1 MSISRTKE
9 FIQSFFEAMS
19 ESDTDAIVNAY
30 HPEGRVET
38 MGNTL
43 ISGSRGLDEIKSFAP
58 SVLESFPNKLK
69 FTIKNITAED
79 NRVAVEAESSG
90 EHISGKHYNNQYH
103 FLFEL
108 RDEKIYRLKE
118 YMDTELVTDILC
130 GGQRPNQS
138 EP

>member
-19 ESDTDAIVNAY
+19 EGDTDAIVNAY

-43 ISGSRGLDEIKSFAP
+43 ISGNRGLNEIKIFAP

-108 RDEKIYRLKE
+108 KDEKIYRLKE

-138 EP
+138 

>member
-19 ESDTDAIVNAY
+19 EGDTDAIVNAY
-30 HPEGRVET
+30 HPEVRVET

-58 SVLESFPNKLK
+58 AVLESFPNKLK

-79 NRVAVEAESSG
+79 NRVAVEAESTG
-90 EHISGKHYNNQYH
+90 EHVSGQHYNNQYH

-108 RDEKIYRLKE
+108 KDEKIYRLKE

-130 GGQRPNQS
+130 GGQKPGR
-138 EP
+138 

>member
-19 ESDTDAIVNAY
+19 EGDTDAIVNAY

-58 SVLESFPNKLK
+58 AVLESFPNKLK
-69 FTIKNITAED
+69 FTIKSITAED
-79 NRVAVEAESSG
+79 NRVAVEAESTG
-90 EHISGKHYNNQYH
+90 EHVSGQHYNNQYH

-108 RDEKIYRLKE
+108 KDEKIYRLKE

-130 GGQRPNQS
+130 GGQRPG
-138 EP
+138 

>member
-9 FIQSFFEAMS
+9 FIQSLFEAMS
-19 ESDTDAIVNAY
+19 EGDTDAIVDAY

-58 SVLESFPNKLK
+58 AVLESFPNKLK

-79 NRVAVEAESSG
+79 NRVAVEAESTG
-90 EHISGKHYNNQYH
+90 EHVSGQHYNNQYH

-108 RDEKIYRLKE
+108 KDEKIYRLKE

-130 GGQRPNQS
+130 GGQRPG
-138 EP
+138 

>member
-1 MSISRTKE
+1 MSTEKQKI
-9 FIQSFFEAMS
+9 FITNFFNAMS
-19 ESDTDAIVNAY
+19 EGDSDAIINAY

-58 SVLESFPNKLK
+58 AVLESFPNKLR
-69 FTIKNITAED
+69 FTIKNITAEN
-79 NRVAVEAESSG
+79 NRVAVEAESNG
-90 EHISGKHYNNQYH
+90 EHISGKHYNNHYH

-108 RDEKIYRLKE
+108 KDEKIYRLKE

-130 GGQRPNQS
+130 GGKRPNQS
-138 EP
+138 

>member
-19 ESDTDAIVNAY
+19 EGDTDAIVNAY
-30 HPEGRVET
+30 HPEVRVET

-58 SVLESFPNKLK
+58 AVLESFPNKLK

-79 NRVAVEAESSG
+79 NRVAVEAESTG
-90 EHISGKHYNNQYH
+90 EHVSGQHYNNQYH

-108 RDEKIYRLKE
+108 KDEKIYRLKE

-130 GGQRPNQS
+130 GGQRPG
-138 EP
+138 

>member
-1 MSISRTKE
+1 MSISRTRE

-19 ESDTDAIVNAY
+19 EGDTDAIVNAY

-58 SVLESFPNKLK
+58 AVLESFPNKLK

-79 NRVAVEAESSG
+79 NRVAVEAESTG
-90 EHISGKHYNNQYH
+90 EHVSGQHYNNQYH

-108 RDEKIYRLKE
+108 KDEKIYRLKE
-118 YMDTELVTDILC
+118 YMDTELATDILC
-130 GGQRPNQS
+130 GGQRPG
-138 EP
+138 

>member
-1 MSISRTKE
+1 MSISRTKK

-19 ESDTDAIVNAY
+19 EGDTDAIVNAY

-58 SVLESFPNKLK
+58 AVLESFPNKLK
-69 FTIKNITAED
+69 FTIKNITTED
-79 NRVAVEAESSG
+79 NRVAVEAESTG
-90 EHISGKHYNNQYH
+90 EHVSGQHYNNQYH

-108 RDEKIYRLKE
+108 KDEKIYRLKE

-130 GGQRPNQS
+130 GGQRPG
-138 EP
+138 

>member
-9 FIQSFFEAMS
+9 FIQSFFKAMS
-19 ESDTDAIVNAY
+19 EGDTDAIVDAY

-58 SVLESFPNKLK
+58 AVLESFPNKLK

-79 NRVAVEAESSG
+79 NRVAVEAESTG
-90 EHISGKHYNNQYH
+90 EHVSGQHYNNQYH

-108 RDEKIYRLKE
+108 KDEKY
-118 YMDTELVTDILC
+118 TA
-130 GGQRPNQS
+130 
-138 EP
+138 

>member
-19 ESDTDAIVNAY
+19 EGDTDAIVNAY
-30 HPEGRVET
+30 HPEVRVET

-58 SVLESFPNKLK
+58 AVLESFPNKLK

-79 NRVAVEAESSG
+79 NRVAVEAESTG
-90 EHISGKHYNNQYH
+90 EHVSGQHYNNQYH

-108 RDEKIYRLKE
+108 KDEKIYRLKE
-118 YMDTELVTDILC
+118 YMDTELVTDLSLIHI
-130 GGQRPNQS
+130 
-138 EP
+138 

>member
-19 ESDTDAIVNAY
+19 EGDTDAIVDAY

-58 SVLESFPNKLK
+58 AVLESFPNKLK

-79 NRVAVEAESSG
+79 NRVAVEAESTG
-90 EHISGKHYNNQYH
+90 EHVSGQHYNNQYH

-108 RDEKIYRLKE
+108 KDEKIYRLKE

-130 GGQRPNQS
+130 GGQRPG
-138 EP
+138 

>member
-19 ESDTDAIVNAY
+19 EGDTDAIVNAY

-43 ISGSRGLDEIKSFAP
+43 ISGNRGLDEIKSFAP

-108 RDEKIYRLKE
+108 KDEKIYRLKE

-130 GGQRPNQS
+130 GGQRPKQS

>member
-1 MSISRTKE
+1 MSISRTRE

-19 ESDTDAIVNAY
+19 EGDTDAIVNAY

-58 SVLESFPNKLK
+58 AVLESFPNKLK

-79 NRVAVEAESSG
+79 NRVAVEAESTG
-90 EHISGKHYNNQYH
+90 EHVSGQHYNNQYH

-108 RDEKIYRLKE
+108 KDEKIYRLKE

-130 GGQRPNQS
+130 GGQRPG
-138 EP
+138 

>member
-19 ESDTDAIVNAY
+19 EGDTDAIVNAY

-58 SVLESFPNKLK
+58 AVLESFPNKLK
-69 FTIKNITAED
+69 FTIKNITTED
-79 NRVAVEAESSG
+79 NRVAVEAESTG
-90 EHISGKHYNNQYH
+90 EHVSGQHYNNQYH

-108 RDEKIYRLKE
+108 KDEKIYRLKE

-130 GGQRPNQS
+130 GGQRPG
-138 EP
+138 

>member
-19 ESDTDAIVNAY
+19 EGDTDAIVNAY

-58 SVLESFPNKLK
+58 AVLESFPNKLK

-79 NRVAVEAESSG
+79 NRVAVEAESTG
-90 EHISGKHYNNQYH
+90 EHVSGQHYNNQYH

-108 RDEKIYRLKE
+108 KDEKIYRLKE

-130 GGQRPNQS
+130 GGQRPG
-138 EP
+138 